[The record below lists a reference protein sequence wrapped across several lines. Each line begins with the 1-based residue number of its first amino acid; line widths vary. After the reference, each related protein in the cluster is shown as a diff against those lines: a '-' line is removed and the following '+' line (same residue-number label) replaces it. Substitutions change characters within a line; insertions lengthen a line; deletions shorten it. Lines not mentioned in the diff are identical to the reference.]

1 MRNYKEINLG
11 SLETSR
17 HHKKTGKPLN
27 QGFRLWWERQDSNLR
42 PLECES
48 SALPLSYAPQKQAS
62 IKSKIIESQQLDIQY
77 S

>member
-48 SALPLSYAPQKQAS
+48 SALPLSYAPRICQI
-62 IKSKIIESQQLDIQY
+62 IKHKL
-77 S
+77 